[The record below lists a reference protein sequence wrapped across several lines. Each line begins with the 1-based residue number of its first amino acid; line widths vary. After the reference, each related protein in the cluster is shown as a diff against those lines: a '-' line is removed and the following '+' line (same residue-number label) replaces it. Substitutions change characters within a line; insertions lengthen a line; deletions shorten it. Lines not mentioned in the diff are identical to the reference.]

1 MDCQEKG
8 PSTTIVQETPPPPYS
23 QCIDEEVVDVTEKVS
38 FAQSTRP
45 QTDSQPSSPVSITSF
60 SQASPFPASWTLYFT
75 LSISRTL
82 TVGSHEVGPLF
93 AVSRHPGWW
102 TGKPDLVLH
111 CGPHSAFRPFAAGIG
126 GVGIG
131 RHSVIVLPPLPG
143 SGQDFSQELLMR
155 VDGENAAHVRFRFA
169 IEVGTGSG
177 EWRREIFE
185 WQHCHQGVV
194 GMFLD
199 GAKSGWK
206 LVHLPTPED
215 DIAEESQS
223 NSRQEIVA
231 VWAYAKV
238 SMTKVLRFRYL
249 GSGATGILGQR
260 WNVMAAMTA
269 LRMYQRQ
276 QKNRNKDW

>member
-1 MDCQEKG
+1 MDHQERDA
-8 PSTTIVQETPPPPYS
+8 STPIVRQSPPPPYS
-23 QCIDEEVVDVTEKVS
+23 QCLVEKEVQESEEVS
-38 FAQSTRP
+38 LAQSCK
-45 QTDSQPSSPVSITSF
+45 QKIVSQPSCPVSISTP
-60 SQASPFPASWTLYFT
+60 SQASPFPPSWNLYHT
-75 LSISRTL
+75 LSMSRTL
-82 TVGSHEVGPLF
+82 MVGSREGGSLF

-111 CGPHSAFRPFAAGIG
+111 CGPHNAFRPLAAGMG

-143 SGQDFSQELLMR
+143 SGQGSSQELLVR
-155 VDGENAAHVRFRFA
+155 VEGERTAHVRFRFA
-169 IEVGTGSG
+169 IEVGTEPGK
-177 EWRREIFE
+177 WRREIFE
-185 WQHCHQGVV
+185 WQHSHRGVV

-206 LVHLPTPED
+206 LVHLPNQEHD
-215 DIAEESQS
+215 DSEELQP